1 MKFEI
6 WRLQAE
12 YENDAAD
19 GGGWHRP
26 PPATT
31 DLGRETE
38 AMRQEMSSAA
48 ATHEEYKGSEFETGL
63 REFHELF
70 E

>member
-1 MKFEI
+1 MTPPT
-6 WRLQAE
+6 AE
-12 YENDAAD
+12 V
-19 GGGWHRP
+19 GT
-26 PPATT
+26 ATT

-48 ATHEEYKGSEFETGL
+48 VTHEEYKGSEFETGL
-63 REFHELF
+63 REFHESF